1 MEVEF
6 EKNNENTNGCIWHY
20 GTLTKDNKQY
30 EFSLCEMKMVVG
42 GMKVPSSFEI
52 TWIDEEPDNKEE
64 AEKLILESF

>member
-1 MEVEF
+1 MKVEF
-6 EKNNENTNGCIWHY
+6 ENDGENQNGWTWHY
-20 GTLTKDNKQY
+20 GTLTKDDKEY
-30 EFSLCEMKMVVG
+30 EFSLCEMAMVVG